1 MFFPCF
7 FDQQNSTYGGALAR
21 AYSIYR
27 SLEFENTLYFGYST
41 ATLTHIIYI
50 YIIYYKDPQPEYTNT
65 HQFKILLFGIYNPL
79 HDITIY

>member
-1 MFFPCF
+1 MFFR
-7 FDQQNSTYGGALAR
+7 STEFNIWGALAR